1 MLRFRKSHLL
11 VILIILLLGFS
22 TPVLADYLGPDR
34 TVTTAVEECK
44 VVLWE
49 CMYVAARGD
58 YRYHRVDDWS
68 CSNESKP
75 WQAYANYP
83 GDCESWNDGRTQWG
97 QEYSVRYTTLTHPEA
112 TITGTLQNC
121 TLQNGWCVTAPQLEL
136 TANEPLSGHQ
146 ILLIE
151 GARNTEIFA
160 CPEFQTSCQVPL
172 LEGENNFEYWALS
185 SWGDSS
191 RMGSLSAQVDTI
203 SPDIDLQ
210 INGSSGTNG
219 WHTTRTSLTA
229 AATDATSGLASFE
242 VSADGGAW
250 TAYSAPL
257 SFTDGVYRY
266 QFKAVDN
273 AGNINETPVLALKVD
288 SIPPAIALTD
298 ELDLGEPFNYSLQ
311 DDGSGLYLVRI
322 VIEDEKERFPKV
334 VWEERVTGNKF
345 KEEFIWDGRWKDGS
359 SAPVGEYLITVK
371 AGDAAGNESIRSGI
385 VTVNPLSYFQPIP
398 AFTPPLSQ
406 GEGLEGSAGG
416 EGNSEPSVGGGVASS
431 TSTQSLSFAGHAG
444 AGAVAAAASTNVLW
458 GAMAAAVI
466 GYATA
471 LALEQQKKRKDE
483 EAAQIAQ
490 VRAEVEAR
498 NAAIEANRIAMRE
511 QWKIRSWLEGQAILK
526 AQLEYLQDQKA
537 SPDEIEEL
545 QKTAATQGF
554 GAAIANAITLGQQL
568 AAQQQAEQAKQDAL
582 QDFLSKERD
591 TSAAEAWQAQQQ
603 AQEQQAG
610 LMAYYLGR
618 KAGEEGAQSQA
629 DKPWWEKT
637 KDWVEDKVKQFV
649 LHPPSWLSVSFQPG
663 KPFSL
668 GNSTIDEWVSY
679 QPWARNILQSVVFQ
693 RMSIG
698 INESL
703 KLTSNPAGYL
713 DINFSNGRFTL
724 KGEERPDGS
733 RVDYFIQPFAL
744 SFGQTISTSTDRPD
758 IRGVNVSTIDMDILG
773 KNWATIKV
781 SQATGRVI
789 SPMPVTLSTGET
801 IATSTTTLLKTE
813 VSIHRW
819 PRLLLAA
826 GVLIF
831 AWEAGGFAAL
841 GKLIPAIPAL
851 ERVFN

>member
-49 CMYVAARGD
+49 CMYVAAKGD

-97 QEYSVRYTTLTHPEA
+97 QEYSVRYTTITHPEA

-250 TAYSAPL
+250 TTYSAPL

-288 SIPPAIALTD
+288 SIPPAIALTE
-298 ELDLGEPFNYSLQ
+298 ELDLGDPFNYSLQ

-334 VWEERVTGNKF
+334 VWEERISGNKF

-385 VTVNPLSYFQPIP
+385 VTVNQ
-398 AFTPPLSQ
+398 
-406 GEGLEGSAGG
+406 
-416 EGNSEPSVGGGVASS
+416 
-431 TSTQSLSFAGHAG
+431 
-444 AGAVAAAASTNVLW
+444 
-458 GAMAAAVI
+458 I
-466 GYATA
+466 G
-471 LALEQQKKRKDE
+471 
-483 EAAQIAQ
+483 
-490 VRAEVEAR
+490 RAHV
-498 NAAIEANRIAMRE
+498 
-511 QWKIRSWLEGQAILK
+511 
-526 AQLEYLQDQKA
+526 
-537 SPDEIEEL
+537 
-545 QKTAATQGF
+545 
-554 GAAIANAITLGQQL
+554 
-568 AAQQQAEQAKQDAL
+568 
-582 QDFLSKERD
+582 
-591 TSAAEAWQAQQQ
+591 
-603 AQEQQAG
+603 
-610 LMAYYLGR
+610 
-618 KAGEEGAQSQA
+618 
-629 DKPWWEKT
+629 
-637 KDWVEDKVKQFV
+637 
-649 LHPPSWLSVSFQPG
+649 
-663 KPFSL
+663 
-668 GNSTIDEWVSY
+668 
-679 QPWARNILQSVVFQ
+679 
-693 RMSIG
+693 
-698 INESL
+698 
-703 KLTSNPAGYL
+703 
-713 DINFSNGRFTL
+713 
-724 KGEERPDGS
+724 
-733 RVDYFIQPFAL
+733 
-744 SFGQTISTSTDRPD
+744 
-758 IRGVNVSTIDMDILG
+758 
-773 KNWATIKV
+773 
-781 SQATGRVI
+781 
-789 SPMPVTLSTGET
+789 
-801 IATSTTTLLKTE
+801 
-813 VSIHRW
+813 
-819 PRLLLAA
+819 
-826 GVLIF
+826 
-831 AWEAGGFAAL
+831 
-841 GKLIPAIPAL
+841 
-851 ERVFN
+851 